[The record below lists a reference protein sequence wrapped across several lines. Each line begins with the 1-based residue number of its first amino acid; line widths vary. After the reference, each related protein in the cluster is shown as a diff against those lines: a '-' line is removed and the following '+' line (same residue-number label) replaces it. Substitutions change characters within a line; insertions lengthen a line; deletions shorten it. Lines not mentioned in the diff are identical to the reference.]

1 MIRYCV
7 VIALVLFVYCV
18 PSTVSAESP
27 FGYELTTDV
36 VYGKGKITKD
46 GRVVERDLLMDVY
59 VPTKPAN
66 GQKRPAVILVHGG
79 AFHRGG
85 LRLPPFREAGA
96 VHSAMQDWA
105 RFLTPQGYVCF
116 VIEYRLVTE
125 HPLIDIDLN
134 AQGVLSIDEIITD
147 AGLARTNYARKA
159 MGLPE
164 VPNEERELL
173 VRGLFAAAEDLNK
186 AVLKVQK
193 ESRKY
198 GVDPK
203 RIAAGGHSAGGTTVL
218 NAVYG
223 LKSPVKAAF
232 PLSPTVTGYDFGKVI
247 TSPDQT
253 PVLVI
258 MSQYDVDATLQ
269 SVPPFMEM
277 TRKLG
282 LESNLAWVPGF
293 GHFYPTGAITLGDDG
308 RRLSVGERVTEFLDR
323 ILKDK

>member
-1 MIRYCV
+1 MVRSCV
-7 VIALVLFVYCV
+7 VIILALFTFYFPPAVC
-18 PSTVSAESP
+18 AENP
-27 FGYELTTDV
+27 FGYEVTTDV

-46 GRVVERDLLMDVY
+46 GRIVERDLLMDVY
-59 VPTKPAN
+59 VPTKPAK
-66 GQKRPAVILVHGG
+66 GLKRPAVILVHGG

-96 VHSAMQDWA
+96 VHSAMEDWA

-125 HPLIDIDLN
+125 LPTIDTDLN
-134 AQGVLSIDEIITD
+134 ARGVQSIDEIVTE

-164 VPNEERELL
+164 VPSNERELL

-193 ESRKY
+193 LSTKY
-198 GVDPK
+198 RIDPK
-203 RIAAGGHSAGGTTVL
+203 RIAAGGHSAGGTTVM

-223 LKSPVKAAF
+223 LKSPVRAAF
-232 PLSPTVTGYDFGKVI
+232 PLSPTVTGYDFSKVI
-247 TSPDQT
+247 SSPDQP
-253 PVLVI
+253 PVLVV

-277 TRKLG
+277 TRNLG
-282 LESNLAWVPGF
+282 LDSSLAWVPGF

-308 RRLSVGERVTEFLDR
+308 RRQSVGERVTEFLDKT
-323 ILKDK
+323 LKGK